1 MKAAIFP
8 SHPVLLVDDEE
19 QFLASASFAL
29 RSEGISNLVLCQ
41 DSRKVLDLLSAEKY
55 SLVVLDLVMPHVTG
69 QELLA
74 AMVEGWPQV
83 PVVVTTA
90 LNEVETAVEC
100 MKAGA
105 IDYLVKPVDA
115 TRLVTTVRRAL
126 EYGEVRK
133 ENDLLK
139 HYLLSDKLE
148 HPEAFR
154 EVITASGAMR
164 SIFQYVEAI
173 ARTSLPV
180 LITGETGVGK
190 ELIARALHRLSG
202 RSGEFVAVNVA
213 GVDDTLFSDTLFGH
227 RRGAFTG
234 ADRDRKGLIEQAQNG
249 TLFLDEIGDLRP
261 ESQVK
266 LLRLLAE
273 GKYYPLGADMPKL
286 SDARIV
292 VATHRD
298 LRALQQTGSF
308 RKDLFYRLQ
317 AHHVHIPPLRER
329 PEDIPILAAHFLEAA
344 ARTLGKKPP
353 TAPKKWFPRLQSY
366 PVPGTVRERE
376 AMVFDAVS
384 RHKGGTLS
392 LETFKDRTGR
402 KEKSARDE
410 GRCRESDSKI
420 ENGQHAP
427 TFPANLPTLKQAER
441 ALIREALRRAQ
452 GNQTLAASLLGISRR
467 ALNNRL
473 SRERRRTRE

>member
-1 MKAAIFP
+1 
-8 SHPVLLVDDEE
+8 
-19 QFLASASFAL
+19 
-29 RSEGISNLVLCQ
+29 
-41 DSRKVLDLLSAEKY
+41 
-55 SLVVLDLVMPHVTG
+55 
-69 QELLA
+69 
-74 AMVEGWPQV
+74 
-83 PVVVTTA
+83 
-90 LNEVETAVEC
+90 
-100 MKAGA
+100 
-105 IDYLVKPVDA
+105 
-115 TRLVTTVRRAL
+115 
-126 EYGEVRK
+126 
-133 ENDLLK
+133 
-139 HYLLSDKLE
+139 
-148 HPEAFR
+148 
-154 EVITASGAMR
+154 MR

-353 TAPKKWFPRLQSY
+353 TAPKELFPLLQSY
-366 PVPGTVRERE
+366 PFPGNVRELE